1 MTTERSAPSTLKKW
15 IVATRPWAL
24 PASTMPVLF
33 GTSLAFVVGGV
44 RLDLLRFLLAL
55 LAMVVLHSAANM
67 LSDVFDFKRGLDT
80 QVTPVSGAIV
90 RGWLSTRDVT
100 RGAIIL
106 FALGIS
112 LGLVLAALTGA
123 VLLIIGA
130 VGVSVGAGY
139 TLLKYNTL
147 GDLAVFLNF
156 GILGGLGAWVV
167 QTKSFSWIPAVWTVP
182 MAMLVIGIL
191 HANNWRDTIS
201 DGERKVRTFA
211 AVLGDKG
218 SSAYYGLL
226 LFGSMALIFAFILV
240 PRFAFKD
247 LPAMPWTFVLV
258 VLALPKALQLWGR
271 ASRRRAPR
279 QPMDFIIL
287 DGATAQYNLL
297 FGALCTASVWAWYVL
312 GLLKK

>member
-1 MTTERSAPSTLKKW
+1 MTPENTVPPTLKKW
-15 IVATRPWAL
+15 LIAARPWSF
-24 PASTMPVLF
+24 PASTMPVVF
-33 GTSLAFVVGGV
+33 GTSLAVVIGGA
-44 RLDLLRFLLAL
+44 RLDVLGFVLAL
-55 LAMVVLHSAANM
+55 LAMVILHAAANM

-80 QVTPVSGAIV
+80 QVTPVSGALV
-90 RGWLSTRDVT
+90 RGWLSTKAVT
-100 RGAIIL
+100 AGSFVL
-106 FALGIS
+106 FAVGIG
-112 LGLVLAALTGA
+112 LGLLLVALTGT
-123 VLLIIGA
+123 VLLVIGA
-130 VGVSVGAGY
+130 VGVAIGAAY

-182 MAMLVIGIL
+182 MAMLVIAIL

-201 DGERKVRTFA
+201 DGERRVRTLA
-211 AVLGDKG
+211 SVLGDKG
-218 SSAYYGLL
+218 SFAYYGLL

-240 PRFAFKD
+240 PRVLFKT

-258 VLALPKALQLWGR
+258 LLALPKALQLWGR
-271 ASRRRAPR
+271 AGRRRTPR

-297 FGALCTASVWAWYVL
+297 FGLLCTASVWAWFVL
-312 GLLKK
+312 GLLKA